1 MEKKRKSCK
10 ILSGNP
16 DPLSTYEHQPY
27 NPFSLTLGLPP
38 TLEMEYVFVFSAGF
52 FVFLVVLTEWEILG
66 PGLVVGRGYLQ
77 KLPDPG
83 RMSYGREKKGF
94 SPTHSQA
101 TPPEKLPS
109 PRYEMTTDTFIYWTS
124 LFLVVPTASP
134 SVRSGN
140 SHKKPYLCNSSH

>member
-52 FVFLVVLTEWEILG
+52 FVFLVVLLHF
-66 PGLVVGRGYLQ
+66 V
-77 KLPDPG
+77 
-83 RMSYGREKKGF
+83 
-94 SPTHSQA
+94 
-101 TPPEKLPS
+101 
-109 PRYEMTTDTFIYWTS
+109 
-124 LFLVVPTASP
+124 LFVFGAII
-134 SVRSGN
+134 
-140 SHKKPYLCNSSH
+140 SSIS